1 MIMADESIPVISQHD
16 FLRRVSSEDL
26 RRVEWLL
33 ETQNRSFAAFE
44 LLLSRELLINVAA
57 VHNLTEVFAV
67 NDVERYEH
75 VAPEVFWLVLHPD
88 HRVRERARS
97 IITAYHQR
105 GLDLSRVGHVLQTLA
120 NLICFAFTLTDECAL
135 QTYVSL
141 RLASDEPS
149 IVWPAMAFLLGV
161 LDAAVFLDRSVE
173 SIVCGS
179 LTFVRS
185 VWGNSFIE
193 DLVECVVS
201 QVALPMVNVPF
212 AHCRRWITQ
221 ASSSGRSSM
230 SGCISS
236 ACAPRCRGSF
246 QPSVSSF
253 LSTSLLS
260 VAEC

>member
-33 ETQNRSFAAFE
+33 QTQNCSFAAFE

-57 VHNLTEVFAV
+57 VHDLTEVFAV

-88 HRVRERARS
+88 QRVRERARS
-97 IITAYHQR
+97 IITVYQQR

-149 IVWPAMAFLLGV
+149 IVWPAMAFLLGL

-173 SIVCGS
+173 SVACVAPSPLCAVCGATASTRIWLSAWS
-179 LTFVRS
+179 LRFPRRWLMS
-185 VWGNSFIE
+185 
-193 DLVECVVS
+193 
-201 QVALPMVNVPF
+201 F
-212 AHCRRWITQ
+212 AHRCRWITQ
-221 ASSSGRSSM
+221 VSSSGRFLT

-236 ACAPRCRGSF
+236 ACAPRCRGSSL
-246 QPSVSSF
+246 PSVSSR
-253 LSTSLLS
+253 
-260 VAEC
+260 